1 MSSTQTNSSKP
12 KKTAKAVVAAE
23 AVSETKAVATVKTTA
38 AAKLDKAAYDKAA
51 WGAPEKL
58 TTRDIVIPKILAMQ
72 AMTKSVTE
80 GKTKFGEFRESLS
93 QKLLGDCDSPIEFIP
108 FFRSLEYVVMRKDKK
123 QFKFHRVEPIGDDNE
138 EWEQE
143 NEGHEERWY
152 RTTNFYCLLPSEVAE
167 GGALPYL
174 LSFRSTSAK
183 AGSKLSTT
191 MFVKNLRPRG
201 APRHEE
207 TPAGT
212 VMQLMGSKKTN
223 DEGTFVVM
231 DVMEKR
237 PSTEEEVAAAF
248 SWAQTVQQGN
258 TKVDHS
264 DLERDVNTRGAA
276 APSESVEESDN
287 F

>member
-12 KKTAKAVVAAE
+12 KKPAKAVVAE
-23 AVSETKAVATVKTTA
+23 AVETKAVATRKSSEAT
-38 AAKLDKAAYDKAA
+38 KLDKAAYNKSA
-51 WGAPEKL
+51 WGAPTKL

-72 AMTKSVTE
+72 AMTKAVTE
-80 GKTKFGEFRESLS
+80 GKAKFGEFRESLS
-93 QKLLGDCDSPIEFIP
+93 QNLLGDCDSPIEFIP
-108 FFRSLEYVVMRKDKK
+108 FFRTLEYVVMRKDKK

-143 NEGHEERWY
+143 NDGHEERWY
-152 RTTNFYCLLPSEVAE
+152 RTTNFYCLLPSEIKE

-191 MFVKNLRPRG
+191 MYVKNVRPRG
-201 APRHEE
+201 APPHEE
-207 TPAGT
+207 TPAST
-212 VMQLMGSKKTN
+212 VMVLMGTKKTN

-231 DVMEKR
+231 DVQEKR
-237 PSTEEEVAAAF
+237 VSTEEEVACAF
-248 SWAQTVQQGN
+248 TWATAVQEGK

-264 DLERDVNTRGAA
+264 DLERDVNTRDAKAA
-276 APSESVEESDN
+276 EPVEESEN